1 MYYENKGIFI
11 YFKYN
16 SELNVEVLFVAD
28 LRLDWNNYKKRMAGT
43 VTARTIITEN
53 PCFADADELREHART
68 APTVPSLI
76 LDQLA
81 TNFPDRQFNFY
92 S

>member
-1 MYYENKGIFI
+1 M
-11 YFKYN
+11 
-16 SELNVEVLFVAD
+16 S
-28 LRLDWNNYKKRMAGT
+28 GT

-53 PCFADADELREHART
+53 PSFADADELREHART

-81 TNFPDRQFNFY
+81 TNFPDREFYYPSTINSKFTFNTVFVY
-92 S
+92 SRLTVLSIAK